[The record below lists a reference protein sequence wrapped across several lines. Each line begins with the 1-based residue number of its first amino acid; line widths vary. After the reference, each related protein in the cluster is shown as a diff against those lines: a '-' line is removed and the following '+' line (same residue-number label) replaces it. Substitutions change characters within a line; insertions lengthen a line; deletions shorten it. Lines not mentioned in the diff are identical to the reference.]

1 MAALGFVGGLMR
13 VTNGNAVR
21 SRQRVVCQVLG
32 EDLVEDKVV
41 RFRTREETRPK
52 NLVGPDHD
60 ASRPKT
66 KSELILE
73 QIEETKKK
81 LGVANEEVKPRP
93 EVKPVDL
100 SKINIFYGFGA
111 AAASGGIFYVLL
123 TFTLLLI
130 DFYNGDP
137 FHSDVYFVERLYA
150 VARVAMMS
158 LFTLATGVTG
168 VTALGIF
175 LLSCQVSYMRLTGAF
190 DKEK

>member
-1 MAALGFVGGLMR
+1 MAALGFVGGLTR
-13 VTNGNAVR
+13 VANGKAVR
-21 SRQRVVCQVLG
+21 SRQRPVCQVLG

-41 RFRTREETRPK
+41 RFRTREDVKPK
-52 NLVGPDHD
+52 NLVGPDV
-60 ASRPKT
+60 SRPKT

-81 LGVANEEVKPRP
+81 LGVADEQVKPRP
-93 EVKPVDL
+93 AVKPADL

-111 AAASGGIFYVLL
+111 AATSGAIFYVLL
-123 TFTLLLI
+123 RFTLLLI
-130 DFYNGDP
+130 DFYSGDP
-137 FHSDVYFVERLYA
+137 FRSDVYFVERLYA